1 MKWEDLIDKVIQSMD
16 LNKKYEKQNRKQ
28 LTFRGLESSRKKLKL
43 KENEINLRS
52 ERDYI
57 TY

>member
-1 MKWEDLIDKVIQSMD
+1 MD